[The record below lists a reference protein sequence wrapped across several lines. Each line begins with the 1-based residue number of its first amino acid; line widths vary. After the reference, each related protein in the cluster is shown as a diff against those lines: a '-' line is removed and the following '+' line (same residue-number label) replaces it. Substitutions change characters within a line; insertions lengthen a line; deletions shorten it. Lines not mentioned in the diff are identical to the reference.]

1 MPTFKFSLLLWF
13 SKTNLVQ
20 IYFDQK
26 NYQNTFNKYQLNFQ
40 KSSNNLSNI
49 FQKQNNKN
57 MLKKIQTVLNMVEVA
72 ENNLKNIRQILT
84 GLLEENGQKA
94 TYSNFS
100 TKKSHDESLATEV
113 IEGNFDGENMMG
125 DNGQIYIV
133 PQNYAS
139 KSQLIIGDRMKWI
152 LTSEREIFKLIAPVE
167 RERVNGTFSIDGENY
182 AVLVNGLTS
191 PVRVLKASATFAIKN
206 QGLSVGDEV
215 TILIPK
221 DSTPTWGALISVVK
235 KNTESLD
242 ILENEIKKE
251 YPKVNASTEELDDIG
266 DFQSKSKNQKAEN
279 SHEYF

>member
-13 SKTNLVQ
+13 SKINLVNLVWSKKLSK
-20 IYFDQK
+20 YL
-26 NYQNTFNKYQLNFQ
+26 NKYKLNFT
-40 KSSNNLSNI
+40 KLSNI

-94 TYSNFS
+94 IYSNFS
-100 TKKSHDESLATEV
+100 TKKSQDENLATEV

-125 DNGQIYIV
+125 DNGQVYIV

-182 AVLVNGLTS
+182 AILVDGLTS

-215 TILIPK
+215 TVLIPK
-221 DSTPTWGALISVVK
+221 DSTPTWGALVSVVK
-235 KNTESLD
+235 KNTESFD
-242 ILENEIKKE
+242 ILENETKKE
-251 YPKVNASTEELDDIG
+251 YPKITASTEELDDIG
-266 DFQSKSKNQKAEN
+266 DFQSKSKNQKTEN

>member
-1 MPTFKFSLLLWF
+1 MF
-13 SKTNLVQ
+13 
-20 IYFDQK
+20 
-26 NYQNTFNKYQLNFQ
+26 
-40 KSSNNLSNI
+40 
-49 FQKQNNKN
+49 
-57 MLKKIQTVLNMVEVA
+57 KKIQTALNMVEVA

-84 GLLEENGQKA
+84 GLLEENGQK
-94 TYSNFS
+94 TSYSNFS
-100 TKKSHDESLATEV
+100 TKKSQDENLATEV
-113 IEGNFDGENMMG
+113 VEGNFDGENMMG

-167 RERVNGTFSIDGENY
+167 RERMNGTFSIDGENY
-182 AVLVNGLTS
+182 AVLINGLTN

-215 TILIPK
+215 TVLIPK

-242 ILENEIKKE
+242 ILENEVKKE
-251 YPKVNASTEELDDIG
+251 YPKITASTEELDDIG
-266 DFQSKSKNQKAEN
+266 DFQSKSKNQKTEQT
-279 SHEYF
+279 HDYF

>member
-1 MPTFKFSLLLWF
+1 
-13 SKTNLVQ
+13 
-20 IYFDQK
+20 
-26 NYQNTFNKYQLNFQ
+26 
-40 KSSNNLSNI
+40 
-49 FQKQNNKN
+49 
-57 MLKKIQTVLNMVEVA
+57 MLKKIQTALNMVEVA
-72 ENNLKNIRQILT
+72 ENNLKNIRQILS

-100 TKKSHDESLATEV
+100 IKKSHDESLATEV
-113 IEGNFDGENMMG
+113 VEGNFDGENMMG

-182 AVLVNGLTS
+182 AVLVNNLAS

-215 TILIPK
+215 TVLIPK
-221 DSTPTWGALISVVK
+221 DSTPVWGALISVVK

-242 ILENEIKKE
+242 ILENEVKKE
-251 YPKVNASTEELDDIG
+251 YPKIKSSTEELDDIG
-266 DFQSKSKNQKAEN
+266 DFQSKSKNITEN
-279 SHEYF
+279 AHDYF

>member
-1 MPTFKFSLLLWF
+1 
-13 SKTNLVQ
+13 
-20 IYFDQK
+20 
-26 NYQNTFNKYQLNFQ
+26 
-40 KSSNNLSNI
+40 
-49 FQKQNNKN
+49 
-57 MLKKIQTVLNMVEVA
+57 MLKKIQTALNMVEVA
-72 ENNLKNIRQILT
+72 ENNLKNIRQILS

-100 TKKSHDESLATEV
+100 IKKSHDESLATEV
-113 IEGNFDGENMMG
+113 VEGNFDGENMMG

-182 AVLVNGLTS
+182 AVLVNNLAI

-215 TILIPK
+215 TVLIPK
-221 DSTPTWGALISVVK
+221 DSTPVWGALISVVK

-242 ILENEIKKE
+242 ILENEVKKE
-251 YPKVNASTEELDDIG
+251 YPKIKSSTEELDDIG
-266 DFQSKSKNQKAEN
+266 DFQSKSKNITEN
-279 SHEYF
+279 AHDYF

>member
-1 MPTFKFSLLLWF
+1 
-13 SKTNLVQ
+13 
-20 IYFDQK
+20 
-26 NYQNTFNKYQLNFQ
+26 
-40 KSSNNLSNI
+40 
-49 FQKQNNKN
+49 
-57 MLKKIQTVLNMVEVA
+57 MLKKIQTALNMVEVA
-72 ENNLKNIRQILT
+72 ENNLKNIRQILS

-100 TKKSHDESLATEV
+100 IKKSHDESLATEV
-113 IEGNFDGENMMG
+113 VEGNFDGENMMG

-182 AVLVNGLTS
+182 AVLVNNLAS

-215 TILIPK
+215 TVLIPK
-221 DSTPTWGALISVVK
+221 DSTPVWGALISVVK
-235 KNTESLD
+235 KNIESLD
-242 ILENEIKKE
+242 ILENEVKKE
-251 YPKVNASTEELDDIG
+251 YPKIKSSTEELDDIG
-266 DFQSKSKNQKAEN
+266 DFQSKSKNITEN
-279 SHEYF
+279 AHDYF

>member
-1 MPTFKFSLLLWF
+1 
-13 SKTNLVQ
+13 
-20 IYFDQK
+20 
-26 NYQNTFNKYQLNFQ
+26 
-40 KSSNNLSNI
+40 
-49 FQKQNNKN
+49 
-57 MLKKIQTVLNMVEVA
+57 MLKKIQTALNMVEVA
-72 ENNLKNIRQILT
+72 ENNLKNIRQILS

-113 IEGNFDGENMMG
+113 VEGNFDGENMMG

-182 AVLVNGLTS
+182 AVLVNNLAS

-215 TILIPK
+215 TVLIPK
-221 DSTPTWGALISVVK
+221 DSTPVWGALISVVK

-242 ILENEIKKE
+242 ILENEVKKE
-251 YPKVNASTEELDDIG
+251 YPKIKSSTEELDDIG
-266 DFQSKSKNQKAEN
+266 DFQSKSKNITEN
-279 SHEYF
+279 AHDYF

>member
-1 MPTFKFSLLLWF
+1 MF
-13 SKTNLVQ
+13 
-20 IYFDQK
+20 
-26 NYQNTFNKYQLNFQ
+26 
-40 KSSNNLSNI
+40 
-49 FQKQNNKN
+49 
-57 MLKKIQTVLNMVEVA
+57 KKIQTALNMVEVA
-72 ENNLKNIRQILT
+72 ENNLKNIRQILI
-84 GLLEENGQKA
+84 GLLEENGQK
-94 TYSNFS
+94 TSYSNFS
-100 TKKSHDESLATEV
+100 TKKSHDENLATEV
-113 IEGNFDGENMMG
+113 VEGNFDGENMMG

-167 RERVNGTFSIDGENY
+167 RERMNGTFSIDGENY
-182 AVLVNGLTS
+182 AVLVNGLTN

-215 TILIPK
+215 TVLIPK

-242 ILENEIKKE
+242 ILENEVKKE
-251 YPKVNASTEELDDIG
+251 YPKITASTEELDDIG